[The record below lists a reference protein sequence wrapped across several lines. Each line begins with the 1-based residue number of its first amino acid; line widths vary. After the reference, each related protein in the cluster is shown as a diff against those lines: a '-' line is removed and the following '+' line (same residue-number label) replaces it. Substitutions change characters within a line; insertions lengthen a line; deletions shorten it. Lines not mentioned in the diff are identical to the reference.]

1 MQTRTVRTVVYLAA
15 GFGLVIAIFAAAE
28 FIDTSLSQ
36 ICSFNGFFSCAEV
49 AASGKTTFLGIP
61 DYAWGIG
68 GFIAILA
75 LNGLA
80 ESRPED
86 TRWAYAL
93 LGLTTAGIALALFYL
108 YVELALINAL
118 CVVCFSA
125 YVMGF
130 IAWAGAIEL
139 ARRARIANALA

>member
-1 MQTRTVRTVVYLAA
+1 MQTRTVRTIVYLAA
-15 GFGLVIAIFAAAE
+15 GIGLVIAFFAAAE
-28 FIDTSLSQ
+28 FIDASLQ
-36 ICSFNGFFSCAEV
+36 QLCSFNGFFSCAAV
-49 AASGKTTFLGIP
+49 AASGKTQFLGIP

-68 GFIAILA
+68 GFIAILVV
-75 LNGLA
+75 NGLA
-80 ESRPED
+80 ESHPDD

-93 LGLTTAGIALALFYL
+93 LGLTTAGIALALFYF

-118 CVVCFSA
+118 CLVCFSA

-139 ARRARIANALA
+139 ARRTRIANAPD